1 MLSRISFDK
10 TSMINFWKKW
20 YIYIIIFLIYTPLIF
35 IVLLSFVGQSSRG
48 NILDNFNQMTG
59 ENYIEIFKNNEFLN
73 AFMNSILV
81 SIVVV
86 PVSLIIALVTS
97 LGIWGSNTRIKNT
110 FLNFT
115 KFDIAIPDII
125 SGVTLSV
132 LFSLVWLSLGQNLGY
147 FTVVV
152 AHISFCTPYAIMA
165 IYPRMSKFKASLIF
179 ASMDLGWSKF
189 KTYINIVIPFLRSSI
204 ITAFVLVTTLSF
216 DDFIITSLVNGN
228 FSTIGTTIFESNKG
242 IKAWIVTFGA
252 IIVIISLT
260 FTIIMMVRKIHVEK
274 KGRKNEKI

>member
-1 MLSRISFDK
+1 MFNRISFDK
-10 TSMINFWKKW
+10 SSIINFLKKW
-20 YIYIIIFLIYTPLIF
+20 YIYIIIFLIYTPLVF
-35 IVLLSFVGQSSRG
+35 IILLSFVGQSEKG

-73 AFMNSILV
+73 AFLNSILV

-86 PVSLIIALVTS
+86 PVSLIIALITS

-110 FLNFT
+110 FLNFA

-132 LFSLVWLSLGQNLGY
+132 LFSLVWLSLGQNFGY

-165 IYPRMSKFKASLIF
+165 IYPRMSKFQGSLIS

-189 KTYINIVIPFLRSSI
+189 RTYLNIVIPFLRSSI

-252 IIVIISLT
+252 IIVMVSLV
-260 FTIIMMVRKIHVEK
+260 FTIIIMARKIHIEK
-274 KGRKNEKI
+274 KGRKNVKI